1 MKETYQKTIEE
12 IYSEY
17 QTSKEGL
24 SDKEAERRLGLFGK
38 NVLIQKNKKSK
49 WKIFLSQFKN
59 IMVILLLLVGV
70 MSLVYAIFT
79 SGDFLEP
86 IVILGTSL
94 INCLMGYFQE
104 SKAEDAL
111 EKLKNYSSAKAKVKR
126 GGDITEIDAKDLVRG
141 DYIILEAGDKIP
153 ADARIVESYFAK
165 CDESIL
171 TGESMS
177 VDKTEETITK
187 KALIAERTDM
197 VYSGTILVAGKI
209 EAVVTDTGMN
219 TELGKIASTLDSKE
233 EPITPLQVKV
243 NKISTFISCVAA
255 ILVAFVL
262 CYGLIMDYTLLNVV
276 MLCISMIVASVPEC
290 LPIAITATLSIGV
303 SQMAK
308 KKSIV
313 RNLAAIETLGA
324 TEVICTDKTGTLT
337 TNQMEILKVYTN
349 GNLIPL
355 EDIKNYQTFINI
367 MLCCNNSTKDDDG
380 KYRGDAVEVALNQY
394 LEKQKID
401 VETLQ
406 KKKKRVLELP
416 FDSKRKMMSTIYE
429 ENNGKVIYTKGS
441 LESLL
446 PRCKSVLIDGKIKPL
461 TTEIKA
467 EYEEME
473 TQLSQDALKVLAF
486 ATKEITHDRKEEEE
500 YFKEE
505 SDLIL
510 VGLTG
515 FKDPARKD
523 VKAAIQ
529 ECKEAHIRPIMIT
542 GDNLETALSIGKEV
556 GICSSDD
563 EGVNA
568 SELTHLSKD
577 DWIEYVNKYSVF
589 ARVSPEAKVQI
600 VTALQRMGKVVA
612 MTGDGV
618 NDAPAMKLANVG
630 VGMGKSGTDVTK
642 NVADIIL
649 LDDSYSTI
657 TTAVSEGRRIY
668 DNVIINVL
676 YNLSSNFTEIVIIL
690 FGMFMGS
697 NIISALHVLYIDLV
711 ADTIPSIALAFEKSS
726 KNNMKRKPNGINR
739 PIFTQFFTAFLVTSV
754 ILEAGISLLVY
765 FLFKSQGTELAQT
778 LALLSIVI
786 NEFVFAY
793 NCRSLKETI
802 FERGIFSNKHLNL
815 GIFVL
820 LVVQTIVF
828 FTPIGKLFGLVI
840 VKVWQVALVI
850 GINILAFLVL
860 EGLKPIL
867 VRLFK
872 DS

>member
-1 MKETYQKTIEE
+1 
-12 IYSEY
+12 
-17 QTSKEGL
+17 
-24 SDKEAERRLGLFGK
+24 
-38 NVLIQKNKKSK
+38 
-49 WKIFLSQFKN
+49 
-59 IMVILLLLVGV
+59 
-70 MSLVYAIFT
+70 
-79 SGDFLEP
+79 
-86 IVILGTSL
+86 
-94 INCLMGYFQE
+94 
-104 SKAEDAL
+104 
-111 EKLKNYSSAKAKVKR
+111 
-126 GGDITEIDAKDLVRG
+126 
-141 DYIILEAGDKIP
+141 
-153 ADARIVESYFAK
+153 
-165 CDESIL
+165 
-171 TGESMS
+171 
-177 VDKTEETITK
+177 
-187 KALIAERTDM
+187 
-197 VYSGTILVAGKI
+197 
-209 EAVVTDTGMN
+209 
-219 TELGKIASTLDSKE
+219 
-233 EPITPLQVKV
+233 
-243 NKISTFISCVAA
+243 
-255 ILVAFVL
+255 
-262 CYGLIMDYTLLNVV
+262 

-461 TTEIKA
+461 TAEIKA

-486 ATKEITHDRKEEEE
+486 ATKEITHDRKEEAE

-765 FLFKSQGTELAQT
+765 FLFKSQGAELAQT